1 MPKTDLLSLAT
12 LSLNDIEGLLLRA
25 KAFKKGGAA
34 RSLAGRSIGLL
45 FEKSSTRTRVSF
57 EVAVWRLGGLPIFL
71 SFEDIQIKRGETI
84 PDTARVLSGYL
95 DALVIRTYEQEKL
108 DTWAE
113 YATIPII
120 NGLTDRYHPC
130 QILADLFT
138 IQQQREVL
146 KGLKLAYIGDG
157 NNIAHSLLLGGAKV
171 GMSVVVA
178 APEGCTPDSEV
189 LREAE
194 QIAEASGGSVS
205 IENDPAR
212 AAEGADVLYT
222 DVWVSMGQE
231 EERESRLRSLSD
243 YQLNQDLLSLAKP
256 HCLVM
261 HCLPAHRGEEITEE
275 VMEGPNSVIFE
286 QSANRLPMQQ
296 AILQKWVA
304 LNPC

>member
-1 MPKTDLLSLAT
+1 MPNDDLLSLAALT
-12 LSLNDIEGLLLRA
+12 PDDVKALLRRA
-25 KAFKKGGAA
+25 KDYKKGACA
-34 RSLAGRSIGLL
+34 RPLAGKSIGLL

-108 DTWAE
+108 ETWAE

-120 NGLTDRYHPC
+120 NGLTDLYHPC

-138 IQQQREVL
+138 IQQKRGEL

-178 APEGCTPDSEV
+178 APEGCIPDPSV
-189 LREAE
+189 LRLAE
-194 QIAEASGGSVS
+194 NIAEESGCTISV
-205 IENDPAR
+205 ENDPSR
-212 AAEGADVLYT
+212 AVADADVLYS

-231 EERESRLRSLSD
+231 SEREARLRSLSD
-243 YQLNQDLLSLAKP
+243 YQLNQALLKKAKP
-256 HCLVM
+256 DCLVM

-275 VMEGPNSVIFE
+275 VMEGPNAIIFE

-296 AILQKWVA
+296 AILEKWVG
-304 LNPC
+304 